1 MIRSGA
7 SGVTGWV
14 LAGALYACA
23 AGAALAA
30 TPAFDL
36 LVEAPEEVRPL
47 LTRHLELQRYRELA
61 DLDDAE
67 LDRLLSAARDDT
79 RELLAT
85 LGYFAPEIRI
95 ERQNA
100 ISATAPR
107 TVQLRVVP
115 GEPTRVSEVRIT
127 FNGPIGSDDAAQQQ
141 RQRIETGWALPAG
154 SRFTQSGWDEAKRLA
169 LRRAEDFAR
178 LAAPAM
184 KIFSQVT
191 RPFVWLM
198 GASTSAV
205 LVMLGAHKQDG
216 PTVSVDD
223 IEHLLE
229 AGRAEGVLEAVE
241 QAVATEALR
250 LGERAVR
257 DIMRPRIDLDALDIE
272 TPPGEVLGAIAM
284 AGYSRLPVYE
294 GSLDHILGYVSL
306 KDVLRHNW
314 MGWPIELRRIMH
326 RALFVPE
333 TMPLDRLLELF
344 QKEKNQLAIVLDEY
358 GGTEGLVTLEDVLE
372 ELVGEIHDEHRRE
385 TAEFVQREDGS
396 WLVDGGASVED
407 LADRL
412 GIKLDAVPRDYSTVS
427 GIVLAELERIPA
439 TGDTLRWHGLAI
451 EVVDMDGRRIDKL
464 LIRQA

>member
-1 MIRSGA
+1 MLPEILLVFALILANGFFSGA
-7 SGVTGWV
+7 EMAIVASRRGRLRQ
-14 LAGALYACA
+14 LADAGDKAAKTALELASSPDQFLPTVQI
-23 AGAALAA
+23 GITLVGTLAA
-30 TPAFDL
+30 AYGGDSLVSDLAEWITAHAPPAID
-36 LVEAPEEVRPL
+36 AIARPIA
-47 LTRHLELQRYRELA
+47 LTVFVV
-61 DLDDAE
+61 
-67 LDRLLSAARDDT
+67 LLSFVT
-79 RELLAT
+79 LLFGD
-85 LGYFAPEIRI
+85 L
-95 ERQNA
+95 
-100 ISATAPR
+100 
-107 TVQLRVVP
+107 VP
-115 GEPTRVSEVRIT
+115 
-127 FNGPIGSDDAAQQQ
+127 
-141 RQRIETGWALPAG
+141 
-154 SRFTQSGWDEAKRLA
+154 KRLA

-178 LAAPAM
+178 MAAPAM

-191 RPFVWLM
+191 RPLVWMM

-205 LVMLGAHKQDG
+205 LALLGAHKQDG

-250 LGERAVR
+250 LGERTVR

-306 KDVLRHNW
+306 KDVLRQNW
-314 MGWPIELRRIMH
+314 MGWPIELRKIMH

-372 ELVGEIHDEHRRE
+372 ELVGEIHDEHRHE
-385 TAEFVQREDGS
+385 ASQFVQREDGS
-396 WLVDGGASVED
+396 WLVDGSAGVED
-407 LADRL
+407 LAEKL

-439 TGDTLRWHGLAI
+439 AGDTLRWHGLLI

-464 LIRQA
+464 LVRSG

>member
-1 MIRSGA
+1 MLPEILLVFALILANGFFSGA
-7 SGVTGWV
+7 EMAIVASRRGRLRQ
-14 LAGALYACA
+14 LADAGDKAAKTALELASSPDQFLPTVQI
-23 AGAALAA
+23 GITLVGTLAA
-30 TPAFDL
+30 AYGGDS
-36 LVEAPEEVRPL
+36 LVSD
-47 LTRHLELQRYRELA
+47 LA
-61 DLDDAE
+61 DWITTLAPPAVDAMARPIA
-67 LDRLLSAARDDT
+67 LTLFVVLLSFFT
-79 RELLAT
+79 LVFGEL
-85 LGYFAPEIRI
+85 
-95 ERQNA
+95 
-100 ISATAPR
+100 
-107 TVQLRVVP
+107 VP
-115 GEPTRVSEVRIT
+115 
-127 FNGPIGSDDAAQQQ
+127 
-141 RQRIETGWALPAG
+141 
-154 SRFTQSGWDEAKRLA
+154 KRLA

-191 RPFVWLM
+191 RPLVWLM

-205 LVMLGAHKQDG
+205 LALLGAHKQDG
-216 PTVSVDD
+216 PSVSVDD

-250 LGERAVR
+250 LGERMVR

-306 KDVLRHNW
+306 KDVLRQNW
-314 MGWPIELRRIMH
+314 MGWPIELRKIMH

-372 ELVGEIHDEHRRE
+372 ELVGEIHDEHRHE
-385 TAEFVQREDGS
+385 ASQFVQREDGS
-396 WLVDGGASVED
+396 WLVDGGAGVED
-407 LADRL
+407 LAKKL

-439 TGDTLRWHGLAI
+439 TGDTLQWRGLLI

-464 LIRQA
+464 LVRSG

>member
-1 MIRSGA
+1 MLPEILLVFALILANGFFSGA
-7 SGVTGWV
+7 EMAIVASRRGRLRQ
-14 LAGALYACA
+14 LAEAGDKAAQTALELASSPDQFLPTVQI
-23 AGAALAA
+23 GITLVGTLAA
-30 TPAFDL
+30 AYGGDSLVSDLAEWIATNGSPA
-36 LVEAPEEVRPL
+36 VAGVARPIA
-47 LTRHLELQRYRELA
+47 LTVFVV
-61 DLDDAE
+61 
-67 LDRLLSAARDDT
+67 LLSFVT
-79 RELLAT
+79 LLFGEL
-85 LGYFAPEIRI
+85 
-95 ERQNA
+95 
-100 ISATAPR
+100 
-107 TVQLRVVP
+107 VP
-115 GEPTRVSEVRIT
+115 
-127 FNGPIGSDDAAQQQ
+127 
-141 RQRIETGWALPAG
+141 
-154 SRFTQSGWDEAKRLA
+154 KRLA

-184 KIFSQVT
+184 KVFARLT
-191 RPFVWLM
+191 RPLVWLM

-205 LVMLGAHKQDG
+205 LAMLGAHKQEG
-216 PTVSVDD
+216 PSVSVDD

-241 QAVATEALR
+241 QAVAIEALR
-250 LGERAVR
+250 LGERSVR

-314 MGWPIELRRIMH
+314 MGWPIELRKIMH

-385 TAEFVQREDGS
+385 TLDFVQREDGS
-396 WLVDGGASVED
+396 WLVEGSAGVED
-407 LADRL
+407 LADTL

-439 TGDTLRWHGLAI
+439 TGDTVRWRGLLI

>member
-1 MIRSGA
+1 MLPEILLVFALILANGFFSGA
-7 SGVTGWV
+7 EMAIVASRRGRLRQ
-14 LAGALYACA
+14 LADAGDKAAQTALELASSPDQFLPTVQI
-23 AGAALAA
+23 GITLVGTLAA
-30 TPAFDL
+30 AYGGDSLVSDLAEWITVNASPA
-36 LVEAPEEVRPL
+36 VGAMARPIA
-47 LTRHLELQRYRELA
+47 LTVFVV
-61 DLDDAE
+61 
-67 LDRLLSAARDDT
+67 LLSFVT
-79 RELLAT
+79 LLFGEL
-85 LGYFAPEIRI
+85 
-95 ERQNA
+95 
-100 ISATAPR
+100 
-107 TVQLRVVP
+107 VP
-115 GEPTRVSEVRIT
+115 
-127 FNGPIGSDDAAQQQ
+127 
-141 RQRIETGWALPAG
+141 
-154 SRFTQSGWDEAKRLA
+154 KRLA

-407 LADRL
+407 LADKL

-439 TGDTLRWHGLAI
+439 TGDTLRWHGLSI

>member
-1 MIRSGA
+1 MLPEILLVLALILANGFFSGA
-7 SGVTGWV
+7 EMAIVASRRGRLRQ
-14 LAGALYACA
+14 LADAGDKAAQTALQLASSPDQFLPTVQI
-23 AGAALAA
+23 GITLVGTLAA
-30 TPAFDL
+30 AYGGDSLVSDLAEWITVNAPPA
-36 LVEAPEEVRPL
+36 VGAMARPIA
-47 LTRHLELQRYRELA
+47 LTVFVV
-61 DLDDAE
+61 
-67 LDRLLSAARDDT
+67 LLSFVT
-79 RELLAT
+79 LLFGEL
-85 LGYFAPEIRI
+85 
-95 ERQNA
+95 
-100 ISATAPR
+100 
-107 TVQLRVVP
+107 VP
-115 GEPTRVSEVRIT
+115 
-127 FNGPIGSDDAAQQQ
+127 
-141 RQRIETGWALPAG
+141 
-154 SRFTQSGWDEAKRLA
+154 KRLA

-178 LAAPAM
+178 LVAPAM

-191 RPFVWLM
+191 RPLVWLM

>member
-1 MIRSGA
+1 MLPEILLVFALILANGFFSGA
-7 SGVTGWV
+7 EMAIVASRRGRLRQLADTGDKAAQTALE
-14 LAGALYACA
+14 LASSPDQFLPTVQIGITLV
-23 AGAALAA
+23 GTLAA
-30 TPAFDL
+30 AYGGDSLVSDLAEWITVNASPA
-36 LVEAPEEVRPL
+36 VGAMARPIA
-47 LTRHLELQRYRELA
+47 LTVFVV
-61 DLDDAE
+61 
-67 LDRLLSAARDDT
+67 LLSFVT
-79 RELLAT
+79 LLFGEL
-85 LGYFAPEIRI
+85 
-95 ERQNA
+95 
-100 ISATAPR
+100 
-107 TVQLRVVP
+107 VP
-115 GEPTRVSEVRIT
+115 
-127 FNGPIGSDDAAQQQ
+127 
-141 RQRIETGWALPAG
+141 
-154 SRFTQSGWDEAKRLA
+154 KRLA

-178 LAAPAM
+178 LVAPAM

-407 LADRL
+407 LADKL

-439 TGDTLRWHGLAI
+439 TGDTLRWHGLSI

>member
-1 MIRSGA
+1 MLPEILLVFALILANGFFSGA
-7 SGVTGWV
+7 EMAIVASRRGRLRQLADTGDKAAQTALQ
-14 LAGALYACA
+14 LASNPDQFLPTVQIGITLV
-23 AGAALAA
+23 GTLAA
-30 TPAFDL
+30 AYGGDSLVSDLAEWITVNASPA
-36 LVEAPEEVRPL
+36 VGAMARPIA
-47 LTRHLELQRYRELA
+47 LTVFVV
-61 DLDDAE
+61 
-67 LDRLLSAARDDT
+67 LLSFVT
-79 RELLAT
+79 LLFGEL
-85 LGYFAPEIRI
+85 
-95 ERQNA
+95 
-100 ISATAPR
+100 
-107 TVQLRVVP
+107 VP
-115 GEPTRVSEVRIT
+115 
-127 FNGPIGSDDAAQQQ
+127 
-141 RQRIETGWALPAG
+141 
-154 SRFTQSGWDEAKRLA
+154 KRLA

-178 LAAPAM
+178 LVAPAM

-191 RPFVWLM
+191 RPLVWLM

-229 AGRAEGVLEAVE
+229 AGRAEGILEAVE

-439 TGDTLRWHGLAI
+439 TGDTLRWRGLAI